1 VSVIPPSKQNYYFV
15 EPNDDDEKA
24 IILEADTDL
33 GFILKTQIA
42 QLNDDEP
49 TQREAVKNLRILIIM
64 TRKEKW
70 KPSTVGLFH
79 GDKQKEDV
87 AKHTVGGMGVQN

>member
-1 VSVIPPSKQNYYFV
+1 MIPPSKQNYYFV

-24 IILEADTDL
+24 IILEANTDL

-49 TQREAVKNLRILIIM
+49 TQREGNLPICR
-64 TRKEKW
+64 
-70 KPSTVGLFH
+70 
-79 GDKQKEDV
+79 
-87 AKHTVGGMGVQN
+87 GGGTAAMHPRRYPVCGMVVVM